1 MWAPGKSMK
10 AKQGSHTAQLWSW
23 MFFSGG
29 VKAQRDVQQQVS
41 SVKPEHMQIKS
52 WHQLPALLVLC
63 MRLHRKAHQCQTA
76 RGDMSAGC
84 RQNPACLQTR
94 RGSPEKVRAVK
105 HSWHTD
111 TPNSATLTERWREQK
126 TKKCTSWAT
135 IECSSSSSGAAS
147 PLQLNSVHSS
157 HTMMQTQFCL
167 ISPGWKHK
175 FFYGCNILTL

>member
-1 MWAPGKSMK
+1 MK
-10 AKQGSHTAQLWSW
+10 AKQGSHTAQLWYW
-23 MFFSGG
+23 MFLSGG
-29 VKAQRDVQQQVS
+29 VKTQRDVQQQVL

-52 WHQLPALLVLC
+52 WHQLPALLVLYI
-63 MRLHRKAHQCQTA
+63 RLHRKAHQCQTA

-105 HSWHTD
+105 HSWNTD
-111 TPNSATLTERWREQK
+111 TPNSATLTDGRK

-157 HTMMQTQFCL
+157 HTMM
-167 ISPGWKHK
+167 
-175 FFYGCNILTL
+175 